1 MIYFLASIAAIAGFL
16 FGYDEGVIAVA
27 RPLLEK
33 DFPMTPLVGGF
44 MTAAVPLGALLGA
57 SIAGPITDRFG
68 RRRVLMTAAA
78 LFAIGAL
85 IAAGMTATWILVAA
99 RLVLGFAIGL
109 AAVTAPLYIAES
121 APLAIRGALVS
132 TYQLAITVGILA
144 SYLTGLAITGD
155 GMWRAMFALGA
166 VPGLLF
172 LIGLVFLP
180 ESPRWLVLRGY
191 LDRARVS
198 LQRLRGAGAPVEQ
211 ELDEIAR
218 TARAQSGAK
227 AGYATL
233 LEPTVRPALVVGVG
247 LFFLQQLSGINAV
260 IYYAPEIFN
269 HAGFDSAET
278 QILATTGVGV
288 VNFLTTILAM
298 YLIDKIGRRPLL
310 VLGFIGTA
318 ATMATIAV
326 RGRQS
331 VRPRLGRHR
340 RAAAL
345 HRVLRDQP
353 RAAAACH
360 DVGNLPVAGA
370 RAGHERGIDQQL
382 GLQFRGGVR
391 VPADARRDRF
401 GGDLR
406 DLCGRLP
413 LGHPVHAG
421 AGAGDH
427 GPLARSDRSASQ
439 IRPPVRD
446 APPRGADHRDVPAS
460 RRVIGPRGRAPDRH
474 RGAFIHWDVAIR
486 LFGATRM
493 TPPRGLSMSAMRK
506 NAIDATTGTTM
517 RTSRPALRSR

>member
-27 RPLLEK
+27 RPLLDK

-44 MTAAVPLGALLGA
+44 MTAAVPLGALFGA

-68 RRRVLMTAAA
+68 RRRVLMAAAA

-144 SYLTGLAITGD
+144 SYLTGLAITGE
-155 GMWRAMFALGA
+155 GMWRVMFALGA

-172 LIGLVFLP
+172 LIGLMFLP
-180 ESPRWLVLRGY
+180 ESPRWLVLRGF
-191 LDRARVS
+191 LDKAGAS
-198 LQRLRGAGAPVEQ
+198 LQRLRGANALVEK

-218 TARAQSGAK
+218 TARAEAGQK

-233 LEPTVRPALVVGVG
+233 LEPTVRPALIVGVG

-278 QILATTGVGV
+278 QVLATTGVGA

-298 YLIDKIGRRPLL
+298 YLIDKIGRRPVL

-318 ATMATIAV
+318 ATMLTIAFAVINPSVVPAWVVIVALLLYIASFAISLGPLPHVMMSEIFPLRV
-326 RGRQS
+326 RGPGMSAASISNWGFNFVVVFAFPLMLAGIGLAATFTIFAVICFAGILFTLARVPETTGHS
-331 VRPRLGRHR
+331 LEAIEAHLKSGRPFVTLR
-340 RAAAL
+340 REPRITATYL
-345 HRVLRDQP
+345 LRD
-353 RAAAACH
+353 
-360 DVGNLPVAGA
+360 
-370 RAGHERGIDQQL
+370 E
-382 GLQFRGGVR
+382 
-391 VPADARRDRF
+391 
-401 GGDLR
+401 
-406 DLCGRLP
+406 
-413 LGHPVHAG
+413 
-421 AGAGDH
+421 
-427 GPLARSDRSASQ
+427 
-439 IRPPVRD
+439 
-446 APPRGADHRDVPAS
+446 
-460 RRVIGPRGRAPDRH
+460 
-474 RGAFIHWDVAIR
+474 
-486 LFGATRM
+486 
-493 TPPRGLSMSAMRK
+493 
-506 NAIDATTGTTM
+506 
-517 RTSRPALRSR
+517 